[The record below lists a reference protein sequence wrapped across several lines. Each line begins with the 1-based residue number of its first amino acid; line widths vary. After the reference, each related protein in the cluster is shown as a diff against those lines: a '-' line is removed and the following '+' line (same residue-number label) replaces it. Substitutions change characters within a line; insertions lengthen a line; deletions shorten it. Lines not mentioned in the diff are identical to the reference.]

1 MTNTNTTTKEIIEDE
16 NKIET
21 VIADD
26 ILFKGTIKFRNSL
39 KIKGRMEGRI
49 ETDGHLI
56 IGQEAVVSADIN
68 GRVVTVNGEV
78 NGKIKASQKVELMKK
93 SITRGDIITPDISIE
108 NGSIFNGTC
117 LMEEKTKSE

>member
-1 MTNTNTTTKEIIEDE
+1 MTNINTAAREIIEDE

-26 ILFKGTIKFRNSL
+26 ILFRGTIKFKSSL

-49 ETDGHLI
+49 EADGHLI

-68 GRVVTVNGEV
+68 SRVVTVNGEL

-108 NGSIFNGTC
+108 SGSILNGTC
-117 LMEEKTKSE
+117 LMEEKNKPE